1 MVPCDWLP
9 SHGRGRQAR
18 HAGPE
23 FLRPMGT
30 ASMRCPRLEIDSRL
44 TGRRGQGIQADGAAV
59 DGKPMRQV
67 RDAGLVRI
75 QPAQQCLPAK
85 AVELRNAQQP
95 GAQKL
100 IGKLL
105 RNEG

>member
-1 MVPCDWLP
+1 
-9 SHGRGRQAR
+9 
-18 HAGPE
+18 
-23 FLRPMGT
+23 
-30 ASMRCPRLEIDSRL
+30 MRCPRLEIDSRL